1 MMGEII
7 TYRKGQDPDKDA
19 WVTNFF
25 TENHLAYETFPDMV
39 ASPEQLNFMVHL
51 SHDQL
56 YYPCSDSLFAAII
69 EKRADTLLTSAYTT
83 IWGRLER
90 LVKEVVEDPYK
101 QQYLLSLLSIKYNH
115 ETTHKV
121 HLPGRL
127 EKRLLGIFTT
137 ISEIDRPL
145 SEVKEKENKRVAQFL
160 ASDLFERAYE
170 SLEGLEIV
178 EETTLFDIDLQL
190 HLLRLKRLLLMSSLR
205 SIWKDNNL
213 PSVEQLK
220 DVLQTPLQNE
230 QWAWLKKWFYDVLQ
244 GRRKPCV
251 LWIAGRSGEIVFD
264 LMMIRNLMK
273 LGIRVILAVKQDFY
287 YHRVSYVDLL
297 EDATLE
303 KLLEDAI
310 FIGDPAISKNNL
322 LRQLDNDNRLLVI
335 SDGTREPFNPL
346 LMSVTFAR
354 SFKEADL
361 IISRSPGCREIINN
375 SFQFTRDIISI
386 IPGDDGYIDI
396 QLKPHHPATIRFP
409 QATLRRK
416 ADRLIAMVKREKEQ
430 GKKVMFYSAIVGSI
444 PGQMQTAKDVLN
456 VFVDHLRSTLLNV
469 VIINPGE
476 HFEEGMD
483 ADDIMYMWEIFQRSG
498 VIDIWRFQ
506 TVADI
511 ELSFALMQKK
521 VPPEWSGKDA
531 TYSTGCTKEMDIA
544 VEMQQLY
551 PEMQLIGP
559 SLEKFRRRREY
570 GVGKLYDRTL
580 IESG

>member
-1 MMGEII
+1 MGDII
-7 TYRKGQDPDKDA
+7 TYQKGEDPEKDA

-51 SHDQL
+51 DHEQL
-56 YYPCSDSLFAAII
+56 YYPCSDALFSAII
-69 EKRADTLLTSAYTT
+69 EKRAETRLTSEYTH

-90 LVKEVVEDPYK
+90 LVKEVVEEPYK

-115 ETTHKV
+115 EITNKV

-145 SEVKEKENKRVAQFL
+145 AETKETENKRVARFL
-160 ASDLFERAYE
+160 TSDVFKQTYE
-170 SLEGLEIV
+170 SLEGLEIQ
-178 EETTLFDIDLQL
+178 EETTLFDIDMQL
-190 HLLRLKRLLLMSSLR
+190 HLLRLRRLLLMSSLR
-205 SIWKDNNL
+205 SIWKEDEL
-213 PSVEQLK
+213 PSEKKLK
-220 DVLQTPLQNE
+220 EVVQTPLHFT
-230 QWAWLKKWFYDVLQ
+230 QWAWLKEWLHDVVL
-244 GRRKPCV
+244 GRRKPCI
-251 LWIAGRSGEIVFD
+251 LWLAGRSGEIVFD

-287 YHRVSYVDLL
+287 YHRVSYIDLL
-297 EDATLE
+297 EDPTLE
-303 KLLEDAI
+303 GLLEDAI
-310 FIGDPAISKNNL
+310 FIGDATISKNSL
-322 LRQLDNDNRLLVI
+322 LHHLDSDNRLLVI

-361 IISRSPGCREIINN
+361 VVSRSPGCREIINN

-386 IPGDDGYIDI
+386 IPGDDGQVDI
-396 QLKPHHPATIRFP
+396 QLKLHHPATIRFP
-409 QATLRRK
+409 QSTLRKK
-416 ADRLIAMVKREKEQ
+416 ADNLINTVKQEKEQ
-430 GKKVMFYSAIVGSI
+430 GKKIMFYSAIVGSI
-444 PGQMQTAKDVLN
+444 PGQLQTAKDVLN
-456 VFVDHLRSTLLNV
+456 VFVDHLRSTLHDV

-498 VIDIWRFQ
+498 TIDIWRFQ
-506 TVADI
+506 TVADV
-511 ELSFALMQKK
+511 EQSFALMHKK

-559 SLEKFRRRREY
+559 SMEKFRRRREY

-580 IESG
+580 MDRG